1 MTILQIHVSHI
12 LPWDMG
18 SMPAFADQIEFQ
30 HGYITLHGSAQEVS

>member
-1 MTILQIHVSHI
+1 MTMLQIHVSHI

-18 SMPAFADQIEFQ
+18 SIFAVQIEFQ